1 MGIACPAIGEA
12 NPSIFSLW
20 RGYRGDGD
28 GAPMVNEFMIR
39 ENDDN
44 NDAGDDNDDD
54 GDADGDA
61 SDDDGYVGGFAD
73 TDSKAMIT
81 TLTGMAI
88 LEVQTKV

>member
-1 MGIACPAIGEA
+1 MGPMGIACPAIGEA

-54 GDADGDA
+54 G
-61 SDDDGYVGGFAD
+61 YVGGFAD